1 MYRRHTRSMSF
12 SHETAEATVQEN
24 RCYGA
29 AIGGTLAALLAN
41 PGASNR
47 KKSARVL
54 RQNFNFT
61 QTACP
66 QNPGY
71 CAIRKCRGCYANRVQ
86 VPSQPRAFQ
95 RPAVTQVRRR
105 RFCPFFL
112 KHLKTIFLPR
122 QARDKHRE
130 NSKKTHFLADSCHAI
145 SPTHPPGPPPP
156 HTAGYIVSGA
166 GNKECNG
173 KYYPVEHP
181 TGKPAY
187 RRRFRD

>member
-1 MYRRHTRSMSF
+1 MLRCCDRRNTGCPAGKSRCEQPQEVCQGFASELQFYPDCLSTKSRLLRNQEMPGLLRKSCAGPI
-12 SHETAEATVQEN
+12 SAE
-24 RCYGA
+24 G
-29 AIGGTLAALLAN
+29 I
-41 PGASNR
+41 P
-47 KKSARVL
+47 
-54 RQNFNFT
+54 
-61 QTACP
+61 TACRY
-66 QNPGY
+66 PGKKTSFLSV
-71 CAIRKCRGCYANRVQ
+71 C
-86 VPSQPRAFQ
+86 
-95 RPAVTQVRRR
+95 
-105 RFCPFFL
+105 FF